1 MTEHRRPLILAFVT
15 DLYFSPRIES
25 AAEGIGFQVRL
36 IEVES
41 QIAPFDP
48 SSPEKQLA
56 EHLEGQ
62 TGILIE
68 KVTTWQPALM
78 IFDLNNA
85 DIPWETWVLVLK
97 SSPATRRI
105 PIMAF
110 GSHMEVATMTRA
122 KEVGT
127 DVVLARSAFVGD
139 LPKLIRKYARIP
151 DRGAIAEACEGE
163 LSELALEGIRLFNE
177 GKYFEAH
184 EELEHAWNEDSG
196 AAKELYRAILQVA
209 VAYLQ
214 IERDNYRGAVK
225 MFLRMRQWLEPLP
238 DICRGVDVAQ
248 LRGDARRVEEQLLA
262 LGKDRVKEFNQ
273 KMFNPVHLIGDR
285 MP

>member
-1 MTEHRRPLILAFVT
+1 MKENPMILAFVS

-36 IEVES
+36 IEVAN

-48 SSPEKQLA
+48 TTPDKQPA

-62 TGILIE
+62 TGMLIE

-85 DIPWETWVLVLK
+85 GVPWESWIPLLK

-105 PIMAF
+105 PILAF
-110 GSHMEVATMTRA
+110 GSHMDVATMTRA

-127 DVVLARSAFVGD
+127 DAVLARSAFVSD
-139 LPKLIRKYARIP
+139 LPNLIRKYARVP
-151 DRGAIAEACEGE
+151 DRGAISEACEGE
-163 LSELALEGIRLFNE
+163 LSELAVEGIRLFNE
-177 GKYFEAH
+177 GEYFEAH
-184 EELEHAWNEDSG
+184 EVLEHAWNEDAS

-214 IERDNYRGAVK
+214 IERGNYRGAVK

-238 DICRGVDVAQ
+238 DVCRGVDVGQ
-248 LRGDARRVEEQLLA
+248 LRVDARGVEARVLE
-262 LGKDRVKEFNQ
+262 LGEARMGELDRGVFQ
-273 KMFNPVHLIGDR
+273 PVRLRGR
-285 MP
+285 GAS

>member
-1 MTEHRRPLILAFVT
+1 MPTHSPSIVAFVA
-15 DLYFSPRIES
+15 DLYFSPRIEN

-36 IEVES
+36 IELAS
-41 QIAPFDP
+41 QIAPFEV
-48 SSPEKQLA
+48 STSAESLG

-62 TGILIE
+62 TGMLIE

-85 DIPWETWVLVLK
+85 DIPWETWVPVLK

-110 GSHMEVATMTRA
+110 GSHMDVATMTRA
-122 KEVGT
+122 KEIGT
-127 DVVLARSAFVGD
+127 DVVLARSAFVSN
-139 LPKLIRKYARIP
+139 LPNLIRKYARIQ

-163 LSELALEGIRLFNE
+163 LSELAREGIRLFNAGE
-177 GKYFEAH
+177 YFEAH
-184 EELEHAWNEDSG
+184 EELEHAWNEDQS
-196 AAKELYRAILQVA
+196 AARELYRAILQVA

-214 IERDNYRGAVK
+214 IERGNYRGAVK
-225 MFLRMRQWLEPLP
+225 MFLRMRQWFDPLP
-238 DICRGVDVAQ
+238 DVCRGVDVAQ
-248 LRGDARRVEEQLLA
+248 LRADARRVEEQLLA
-262 LGKDRVKEFNQ
+262 LGKERVKEFDQ
-273 KMFNPVHLIGDR
+273 KMYNPVHLIGDG